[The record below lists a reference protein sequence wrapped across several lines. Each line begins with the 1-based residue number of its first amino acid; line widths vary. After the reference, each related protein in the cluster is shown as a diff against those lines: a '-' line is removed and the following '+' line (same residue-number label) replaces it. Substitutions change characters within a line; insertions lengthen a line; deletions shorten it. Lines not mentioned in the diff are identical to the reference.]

1 MPDDAY
7 SPIPE
12 LNLLKQFDERCEE
25 AYAPWA
31 WLDDFRELSF
41 LRDTPELMRGLT
53 GFAYANHSGSLYALW
68 KRDDRA
74 DLAALPVVLLGD
86 EGGLHLVARDLREF
100 FRLLAG
106 LEADLACDWD
116 DVYERDEEEL
126 PARADYHA
134 WLEEN
139 FGLTPPEDAWDIIE
153 AAQEELG
160 KEWAE
165 WIHPLLPGAV
175 FSPVH
180 ELNLLKRFQ
189 DGTKESYAGGF
200 FLLSSE
206 DREDWDGD
214 SDLMPVAEA
223 NDDFDTYALWLRD
236 DRSDLMRPPG
246 RGGRGGRQPPCGR
259 PERARVPRT
268 PGRSRRHRD
277 SGDRRRCRLARL
289 RTEPR
294 PRGVPQLAGRAPGYR
309 PGTGRR
315 CRHTGG
321 AGGGRRGRA

>member
-236 DRSDLMRPPG
+236 DRSDLAGHPVVVVGEDDSRHVVARNVREFLALLGALDGTEIQVTDDGVALRDCEPSPAHVEYLNWLDEHLG
-246 RGGRGGRQPPCGR
+246 IAPARDADAVIRAAQAEADGGR
-259 PERARVPRT
+259 A
-268 PGRSRRHRD
+268 
-277 SGDRRRCRLARL
+277 
-289 RTEPR
+289 
-294 PRGVPQLAGRAPGYR
+294 
-309 PGTGRR
+309 
-315 CRHTGG
+315 
-321 AGGGRRGRA
+321 